1 MKKYIPEFIALTA
14 VLLLA
19 FGAYT
24 CDPFTGTCFGQVLAE
39 TESIRTLTPL
49 EFNQALATGEYK
61 LIDIRTAGEYYE
73 GHLAGADQSDFYQT
87 IIFNSYLD
95 KLDKNGKYLIYCRTG
110 NRTSETMKIMKQ
122 KGFKNVAELGG
133 GINAWSS
140 MGYPV
145 ER

>member
-1 MKKYIPEFIALTA
+1 MKKYLPEFIALTV

-19 FGAYT
+19 VGSYT
-24 CDPFTGTCFGQVLAE
+24 CDPFTGICLGQVMAQVE
-39 TESIRTLTPL
+39 TLRTLSPA
-49 EFNQALATGEYK
+49 EFNQALTTGDYK

-73 GHLAGADQSDFYQT
+73 YHLAGADQSDYYQS

-95 KLDKNGKYLIYCRTG
+95 SLDKNGKYLIYCRTG
-110 NRTSETMKIMKQ
+110 NRTGETLKIMKQ

-133 GINAWSS
+133 GINAWTS

-145 ER
+145 EK